1 MTSPETLSG
10 YTSGVFCVKAH
21 RALVVVPDRIA
32 REVYYMPAQSKYDM
46 LAKVNESLEASQGFY
61 VVDYRGLTVKE
72 TQELRRTLREA
83 GGTMKVYKNNIVKIA
98 LQQAGMPAIDDVLV
112 GTCSYVFFGDDPVSP
127 AKVLKE
133 FAQKTKKTEVV
144 GGIADG
150 AALDADQA
158 KAYAELPT
166 REQLFG
172 QIAGLIAGFARDIA
186 YCINEIPG
194 GLARAIKAINEAED
208 EQQAA

>member
-1 MTSPETLSG
+1 
-10 YTSGVFCVKAH
+10 
-21 RALVVVPDRIA
+21 
-32 REVYYMPAQSKYDM
+32 MPSQSKYEM
-46 LAKVNESLEASQGFY
+46 LEKVNASLEASEGFY

-72 TQELRRTLREA
+72 AQELRRSLREA

-98 LQQAGMPAIDDVLV
+98 LEQAEMPAIDDVLV

-133 FAQKTKKTEVV
+133 FAQKNKKTEVL

-150 AALDADQA
+150 AALTGDEA
-158 KAYAELPT
+158 KAYADLPT

-186 YCINEIPG
+186 VCVNEVPG
-194 GLARAIKAINEAED
+194 GLARAIKAIHEEEAGQE
-208 EQQAA
+208 AA

>member
-1 MTSPETLSG
+1 
-10 YTSGVFCVKAH
+10 
-21 RALVVVPDRIA
+21 
-32 REVYYMPAQSKYDM
+32 MPAQSKFDM
-46 LAKVNESLEASQGFY
+46 LEKVNASLEASEGFY

-72 TQELRRTLREA
+72 TQELRRSIREA
-83 GGTMKVYKNNIVKIA
+83 GGNMKVYKNNIVKIA
-98 LQQAGMPAIDDVLV
+98 LKQAEMPEIDDMLV
-112 GTCSYVFFGDDPVSP
+112 GTCSYVFFADDPMSV

-133 FAQKTKKTEVV
+133 FAKKNKKTEVL

-172 QIAGLIAGFARDIA
+172 QIAGLINGFARDIA
-186 YCINEIPG
+186 YCVNEVPG
-194 GLARAIKAINEAED
+194 GLARSIKAVG

>member
-1 MTSPETLSG
+1 
-10 YTSGVFCVKAH
+10 
-21 RALVVVPDRIA
+21 
-32 REVYYMPAQSKYDM
+32 MPAQSKYDM
-46 LAKVNESLEASQGFY
+46 LAKVNDILEASQGFY

-72 TQELRRTLREA
+72 TQELRRQLREA
-83 GGTMKVYKNNIVKIA
+83 GGQMKVFKNNIVKIA
-98 LQQAGMPAIDDVLV
+98 LQQHEMPEIDDVLV
-112 GTCSYVFFGDDPVSP
+112 GTCSYVFFADDPVSP

-150 AALDADQA
+150 AALNADQA

-186 YCINEIPG
+186 YCINEVPG

-208 EQQAA
+208 GQQAA

>member
-1 MTSPETLSG
+1 
-10 YTSGVFCVKAH
+10 
-21 RALVVVPDRIA
+21 
-32 REVYYMPAQSKYDM
+32 MPSQSKYEM
-46 LAKVNESLEASQGFY
+46 LEKVNASLEASEGFY

-72 TQELRRTLREA
+72 AQELRRSLREA

-98 LQQAGMPAIDDVLV
+98 LEQAEMPAIDDVLV

-133 FAQKTKKTEVV
+133 FAQKTKKTEVI

-150 AALDADQA
+150 TALTGDQA

-186 YCINEIPG
+186 YCINEVPG
-194 GLARAIKAINEAED
+194 GLARAVKAINEQD

>member
-72 TQELRRTLREA
+72 TQELRRALREA
-83 GGTMKVYKNNIVKIA
+83 GGTMKVFKNNIVKLA
-98 LQQAGMPAIDDVLV
+98 LQQKEMPALDETLV

-133 FAQKTKKTEVV
+133 FAQKTKKTEVL

-150 AALDADQA
+150 VALTADEA
-158 KAYAELPT
+158 KAYAELPS
-166 REQLFG
+166 REQLIA
-172 QIAGLIAGFARDIA
+172 QIAGLISGFARDIA
-186 YCINEIPG
+186 VCVKEVPG
-194 GLARAIKAINEAED
+194 GLARAIKAIHEE
-208 EQQAA
+208 EQAAA